1 MKLLL
6 KNPFIPLFILHE
18 INRNP
23 DMIVDHLFQS
33 GVNPKALRQIIHEE
47 IEKGN
52 IKPIDPRQLIL
63 NIISLCVFPIAAKPL
78 IQRILFD
85 NDKKAYEKF
94 LEERE
99 TEVIR
104 FIQNAIKIN

>member
-1 MKLLL
+1 
-6 KNPFIPLFILHE
+6 
-18 INRNP
+18 
-23 DMIVDHLFQS
+23 MIVDHLFQS
-33 GVNPKALRQIIHEE
+33 GVNPKALQEIIREE
-47 IEKGN
+47 IEEGK
-52 IKPIDPRQLIL
+52 IAPIDPRQLIL

-78 IQRILFD
+78 IQRILFN